1 MGLCSNDGTFGPGA
15 ACRSLDFTVYFEH
28 SILSITPDAIFI
40 GLAIARLWFLA
51 RSTSVLDRP
60 SYIHFGAK
68 LLSATL
74 VTATAAAT
82 TGLLVS
88 HHASQLPHI
97 TIVSAALSLASS
109 VLLASLVWL
118 EHFRSLRPST
128 LVMSYGLLKGLF
140 GAAILRTY
148 SAIGM
153 LREPLDGTRGLFSV
167 YALFTAS
174 YFLLLVVEG
183 IEKRRMYKPE
193 YRSYSQE
200 SGSSILTR
208 SSFVWLLPVLWR
220 GRRVKFGLD
229 DLGDIPEQFKASE
242 SREPLEAAL
251 KNSRNLFRATFKS
264 CAGLLLG
271 PILPRLALALATFAQ
286 PLLVQDI
293 LIFVQDGNRPAQEGW
308 ALVGGF
314 VCIYAVMVLSTALY
328 WEKVYA
334 IVVQYRGGLV
344 GTIYNKSLRLAAHE
358 SRTIGSGTA
367 STYMSVDVER
377 ISEGIEFFHEIWA
390 SILSIGLGLVLLYSQ
405 ANWAAFM
412 PLAVIVLTLLA
423 ASLAGSAMGKR
434 QATWLAATDR
444 RIKLISSV
452 VSNLMPIKMS
462 AYEKKLEEKVARY
475 REEEMKGAAS
485 FFTFLTIAVAISN
498 TAGSLSALAVLGTYA
513 GLVSR
518 NPTIGSFNTVSIF
531 TILTTVQILSVPLMG
546 QSFPYLFAAYTSLQ
560 RINKFLM
567 MDEKQ
572 VLPLMSETDD
582 DEKREKPNGLI
593 QLEHA
598 SLAWDK
604 TTQAVLHDV
613 TFTLRP
619 SVLYMCVGPVAS
631 GKSSLMAS
639 MLGEMTLL
647 GGTIATSDH
656 DLRIAYASQDAFIFP
671 GTIRD
676 NVLLGSIFEAA
687 RYNAVINACGLM
699 PDISRLSK
707 GDATVLGDKGMTLSG
722 GQRQRVA
729 LARAVYADTP
739 VLLLDDP
746 FSALDAETEVHVFNS
761 LLGQAGL
768 LRGKTVF
775 VITHNINHLSSADVV
790 VAMKEGKIA
799 SEGGV
804 EALRTSGFDLA
815 HLIKSPDSTSAPE
828 TTRTAPS
835 KDGVSDRE
843 LVARDEADVNTS
855 DANDEA
861 QNSYNSKGWHPYRF
875 WAYHAVGLG
884 QSVRIHV
891 MGMVYLAILMFPGK
905 GYAKEWSE
913 SEGNITAWIGGYVA
927 FSFSY
932 LALAGLAVWH
942 WCRVSSVE
950 ASTSMHKQELES
962 VMKASPGYLHK
973 TPAGRIINRFSQ
985 DMNVS
990 RQYLLALMTTK
1001 HDDQVVVMT
1010 FPMAF
1015 INVFTQAS
1023 TVVYVATPWLT
1034 ISAPVFV
1041 LFYWLLLKFYL
1052 ATSTQ
1057 LQQLESAS
1065 KSPLYTTFGTTITGL
1080 ETIRAYGAQKH
1091 FGDRNDKYL
1100 NASQGP
1106 FHYRFAGMRFF
1117 LGIALTNMTRISQL
1131 LSYMLMSWAEAENGA
1146 VAVERIYEIAT
1157 LEPEPDRGRLRI
1169 DTAKQAWPV
1178 HGSVVFDKY
1187 SMRYSEDHPPA
1198 LRNLSFKIKG
1208 GLRVGICGRTG
1219 SGKTSTINALFRM
1232 VGSSLVSGKLLI
1244 DGIDVNELP
1253 LETLRSS
1260 LRYSLSIVPRV
1271 LYRSCLSSIV
1281 PQEPFL
1287 WHSTIR
1293 VCSDDEIWQA
1303 LERVGMKGAVSALDQ
1318 KLDTVL
1324 EDSTSFS
1331 RGERQLLCMARVL
1344 LRKRKIVI
1352 LDEAS
1357 SSMDLK
1363 TDEKVRRI
1371 VQEELKDCT
1380 VLTVAHRIA
1389 TIVDF
1394 DLIITLDN
1402 GEIVETGAPQ
1412 DLLANPESRFTRLAN
1427 SQGIFHHE
1435 SCHAT

>member
-1 MGLCSNDGTFGPGA
+1 MTLGPAWFFLGPLTGTMNFCSNDGVFGPGA

-40 GLAIARLWFLA
+40 GLAIARIWVLA
-51 RSTSVLDRP
+51 RKPSLLDRP

-68 LLSATL
+68 ILSATL
-74 VTATAAAT
+74 AIATAAAT

-88 HHASQLPHI
+88 HHSFQFPYIA
-97 TIVSAALSLASS
+97 TVSAACSLASS
-109 VLLASLVWL
+109 VPLALLVWL

-128 LVMSYGLLKGLF
+128 LIMSYGLLKGLF

-148 SAIGM
+148 SAIEM
-153 LREPLDGTRGLFSV
+153 LREPVDGTRGLFSV
-167 YALFTAS
+167 YALSTAS
-174 YFLLLVVEG
+174 YLLLLVVEG

-200 SGSSILTR
+200 SGSSVLTR
-208 SSFVWLLPVLWR
+208 SSFIWLLPVLWR

-242 SREPLEAAL
+242 SREPLETAL
-251 KNSRNLFRATFKS
+251 KDSRNLFRATFKS
-264 CAGLLLG
+264 CTGLLLG
-271 PILPRLALALATFAQ
+271 PILPRLALTLATFAQ

-293 LIFVQDGNRPAQEGW
+293 LIFVQDENRPAQEGW

-314 VCIYAVMVLSTALY
+314 VCVYAVMVLSTALY

-367 STYMSVDVER
+367 STYMSVDLER

-390 SILSIGLGLVLLYSQ
+390 SILSIALGLVLLYSQ

-412 PLAVIVLTLLA
+412 PLAVIILTIFA

-452 VSNLMPIKMS
+452 ISNLIPIKMS
-462 AYEKKLEEKVARY
+462 AYENKLEEKVARY

-485 FFTFLTIAVAISN
+485 FFTFLTIAVALSN
-498 TAGSLSALAVLGTYA
+498 AAASLSALAVLGTYA

-518 NPTIGSFNTVSIF
+518 NPAIGSFNTVSIF
-531 TILTTVQILSVPLMG
+531 TILTTVQILSIFVMG
-546 QSFPYLFAAYTSLQ
+546 QAFPYLFAAYTSLQ

-572 VLPLMSETDD
+572 PLPLMSETDD
-582 DEKREKPNGLI
+582 DEKCEKLGGLI
-593 QLEHA
+593 QLKHA

-604 TTQAVLHDV
+604 TAQAVLRDV
-613 TFTLRP
+613 TFTLRHG
-619 SVLYMCVGPVAS
+619 VLYMCVGPVAS
-631 GKSSLMAS
+631 GKTSLMAA

-647 GGTIATSDH
+647 DGTVATSDP

-676 NVLLGSIFEAA
+676 NVLLGSTFDTT
-687 RYNAVINACGLM
+687 RYNTVLNACGLM
-699 PDISRLSK
+699 PDINRLAKS
-707 GDATVLGDKGMTLSG
+707 DATTLGDKGVTLSG

-761 LLGQAGL
+761 LLGPAGL

-799 SEGGV
+799 SEGDV
-804 EALRTSGFDLA
+804 EALRVSGFDLA
-815 HLIKSPDSTSAPE
+815 HLIKSSDSPSASE
-828 TTRTAPS
+828 TGGTVLLNDDTTN
-835 KDGVSDRE
+835 GE
-843 LVARDEADVNTS
+843 LAARDEADVNTS
-855 DANDEA
+855 DTNDEA

-875 WAYHAVGLG
+875 WAYHAGNHRVLISLCFCLAWTAIGLG
-884 QSVRIHV
+884 QS
-891 MGMVYLAILMFPGK
+891 

-913 SEGNITAWIGGYVA
+913 SEGSANAWIGGYAA

-932 LALAGLAVWH
+932 LALACLTVWH
-942 WCRVSSVE
+942 WCRVTSVD
-950 ASTSMHKQELES
+950 ASTSMHKQELKS
-962 VMKASPGYLHK
+962 VMKAPPGYLHK

-985 DMNVS
+985 DMNV
-990 RQYLLALMTTK
+990 MI
-1001 HDDQVVVMT
+1001 MT
-1010 FPMAF
+1010 FPLAF
-1015 INVFTQAS
+1015 INTFTQGS
-1023 TVVYVATPWLT
+1023 TVVGSMILVYVATPWLT
-1034 ISAPVFV
+1034 ISAPIFV

-1065 KSPLYTTFGTTITGL
+1065 KSPLYTTFGTTIAGL
-1080 ETIRAYGAQKH
+1080 ETIRAYGVQTH
-1091 FGDRNDKYL
+1091 FGNRSDKYL

-1106 FHYRFAGMRFF
+1106 FHYRFAGMRFLRTSLTLVTLFIAVGLSCLAVGLRSATSAGF

-1131 LSYMLMSWAEAENGA
+1131 LSFMLMNWAEAENGA

-1157 LEPEPDRGRLRI
+1157 LEPEPDHGRLRI
-1169 DTAKQAWPV
+1169 DTDKEAWPM
-1178 HGSVVFDKY
+1178 HGSIVLDKY

-1198 LRNLSFKIKG
+1198 LRDLSFKIKG
-1208 GLRVGICGRTG
+1208 GSRVAICGRTG
-1219 SGKTSTINALFRM
+1219 SGKTSTINALFR
-1232 VGSSLVSGKLLI
+1232 
-1244 DGIDVNELP
+1244 
-1253 LETLRSS
+1253 T
-1260 LRYSLSIVPRV
+1260 
-1271 LYRSCLSSIV
+1271 
-1281 PQEPFL
+1281 
-1287 WHSTIR
+1287 
-1293 VCSDDEIWQA
+1293 
-1303 LERVGMKGAVSALDQ
+1303 
-1318 KLDTVL
+1318 
-1324 EDSTSFS
+1324 
-1331 RGERQLLCMARVL
+1331 
-1344 LRKRKIVI
+1344 
-1352 LDEAS
+1352 
-1357 SSMDLK
+1357 
-1363 TDEKVRRI
+1363 
-1371 VQEELKDCT
+1371 
-1380 VLTVAHRIA
+1380 
-1389 TIVDF
+1389 
-1394 DLIITLDN
+1394 
-1402 GEIVETGAPQ
+1402 
-1412 DLLANPESRFTRLAN
+1412 
-1427 SQGIFHHE
+1427 
-1435 SCHAT
+1435 